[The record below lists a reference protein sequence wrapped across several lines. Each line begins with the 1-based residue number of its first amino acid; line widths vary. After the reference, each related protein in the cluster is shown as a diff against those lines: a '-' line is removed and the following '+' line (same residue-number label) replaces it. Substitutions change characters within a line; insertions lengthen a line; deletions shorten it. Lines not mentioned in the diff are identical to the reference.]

1 MLTIFRYPGKNGYSA
16 GLPAGKRS
24 VCSRFM
30 TNEQYYDLIKPYED
44 AGRVLNTRLEI
55 LNYNLYGGKASC
67 GPIHNI
73 QKRIKEKRSM
83 EEKLNRMGY
92 TDSVAN
98 ARDFLQDIA
107 GIRIICY
114 FVDDI
119 YNLTA
124 ALKKQTDL
132 VVVKEK
138 DYITEPKP
146 NGYRSYHLVMGVP
159 VYCLDTMEY
168 FPVEVQFRT
177 MSMDFWASMEHRICY
192 KKQLHHREQLEEEFR
207 DYAEVLKKIE
217 EQFEAHNDIKAE

>member
-1 MLTIFRYPGKNGYSA
+1 
-16 GLPAGKRS
+16 
-24 VCSRFM
+24 M
-30 TNEQYYDLIKPYED
+30 TNEQYYDLIKPYDD

-55 LNYNLYGGKASC
+55 LNHNLYGGRAAC

-114 FVDDI
+114 FVEDI

-138 DYITEPKP
+138 DYIKAPKP
-146 NGYRSYHLVMGVP
+146 NGYRSYHLVLGVP

-192 KKQLHHREQLEEEFR
+192 KKQPEHRESLEEEFR
-207 DYAEVLKKIE
+207 GYAEVLRNIE
-217 EQFEAHNDIKAE
+217 EQFEAYNDVKKQ